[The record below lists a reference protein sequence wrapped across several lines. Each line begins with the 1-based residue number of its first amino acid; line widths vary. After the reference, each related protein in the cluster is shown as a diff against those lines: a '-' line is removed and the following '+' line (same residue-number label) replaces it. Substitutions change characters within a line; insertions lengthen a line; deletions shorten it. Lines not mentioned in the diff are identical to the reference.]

1 MSPELSEAL
10 LRLARFFTHDP
21 DRPCGWLLLIIS
33 RDGSR
38 RWCYWR
44 PA

>member
-1 MSPELSEAL
+1 MAAFQ
-10 LRLARFFTHDP
+10 RLADYLTTDP
-21 DRPCGWLLLIIS
+21 DRPCGWAIAIIS